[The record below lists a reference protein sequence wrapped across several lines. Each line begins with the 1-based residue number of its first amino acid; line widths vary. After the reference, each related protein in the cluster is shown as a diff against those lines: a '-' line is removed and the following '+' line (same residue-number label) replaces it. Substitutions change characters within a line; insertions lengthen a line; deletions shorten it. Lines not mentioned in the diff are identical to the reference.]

1 MNEGTYQIVLED
13 GAPVIHLSPDGGGSP
28 VRLLL
33 VGDTAHVTAADV
45 TSGPNILQGQSGQT
59 AAAAIRATLGI
70 LLIVLMAA
78 FTGCASDDGMGGM
91 GTAANRATG
100 GDASGKSG
108 GIDSKIVGGYMPG
121 DIDSWDVKAQRNT
134 TASSAGPTYSI
145 GTVASGGGA
154 DAMQKAIVADPIVTE
169 IREQIAG
176 EKALGE
182 KASPERLQILRGE
195 LAARV
200 KEITDAA
207 VRATPQITVTGNT
220 MVVVAPSNTGVT
232 PPPVSAEDAKAAAE
246 IQGIIG
252 AARSQGAAPPTS
264 QPTKE

>member
-1 MNEGTYQIVLED
+1 MSEGTYQIVLED
-13 GAPVIHLSPDGGGSP
+13 GAPVIQLTPDGGGSP
-28 VRLLL
+28 LRLLL
-33 VGDTAHVTAADV
+33 LGDTAHVTAADV

-70 LLIVLMAA
+70 LLIVLMAI

-108 GIDSKIVGGYMPG
+108 GIDSKLVGGYMPG

-154 DAMQKAIVADPIVTE
+154 DAMQKALAVDPIVVE
-169 IREQIAG
+169 IREQIAA

-182 KASPERLQILRGE
+182 RASSERLATLRGE
-195 LAARV
+195 LVARINSIADQAGKAA
-200 KEITDAA
+200 
-207 VRATPQITVTGNT
+207 PQITVTGNT

-232 PPPVSAEDAKAAAE
+232 PPPISPEDAKAAAE

-252 AARSQGAAPPTS
+252 AARSQSPPTS
-264 QPTKE
+264 QPTKD

>member
-1 MNEGTYQIVLED
+1 MSEGTYQIVLED
-13 GAPVIHLSPDGGGSP
+13 GAPVIQLTPDGGGSP
-28 VRLLL
+28 LRLLL
-33 VGDTAHVTAADV
+33 LGDTAHVTAADV

-70 LLIVLMAA
+70 LLIVLMAI

-108 GIDSKIVGGYMPG
+108 GIDSKLVGGYMPG

-134 TASSAGPTYSI
+134 TASAAGSSYSI
-145 GTVASGGGA
+145 GTVAAGSGA
-154 DAMQKAIVADPIVTE
+154 EAMQKAIAADPVVIE
-169 IREQIAG
+169 IKAAIDA

-182 KASPERLQILRGE
+182 RASSERLATLRGE
-195 LAARV
+195 LVARINSIADQAGKAA
-200 KEITDAA
+200 
-207 VRATPQITVTGNT
+207 PQITVTGNT

-232 PPPVSAEDAKAAAE
+232 PPPISPEDAKAAAE

-252 AARSQGAAPPTS
+252 AARSQSPPTS
-264 QPTKE
+264 QPTKD